1 MANQK
6 SYPIRFTPRGLSDAF
21 DATDT
26 FAGACRTMQ
35 NLIFDQSNPEQIAA
49 RPGVGSPMTSF
60 VTFTTPTFVS
70 LQENVNGVIYGMVAS
85 ALTAG
90 YDQPFAFQI
99 GVGFISISG
108 VTSGNVPV
116 SLSTTGDWIPP
127 SLAVIGAKIVVTHAG
142 FSGLGS
148 NFFGVIDISNPA
160 APAWSAA
167 NTSTHALP
175 SVPTFVANF
184 NNRAY
189 FVCKNLAYY
198 SDVLVPTTMTNAGQ
212 SLTVGDTSP
221 ILALSGL
228 PVQTTSAGVVA
239 ALIVFKQFQIWQI
252 TGDAAIT
259 GSLAQNFLS
268 LNIGCMSPRKIVQT
282 PIGPVLIGIDGAY
295 LVSALGQVMPL
306 TKDYAKL
313 VQDVQTP
320 FQAIVNPT
328 RAAAAF
334 TGGIYRVCLDT
345 TVNGQQVTNDYW
357 FDIVTRRWT
366 GPHTFAY
373 DCASPAGNY
382 FVLSHRAYGAAL
394 FNSPYLPTV
403 TSNYNDNGVSITAI
417 LESSLFPKTQNI
429 NMKQVVES
437 TIELS
442 SLAQSISYTINA
454 LDEQHNQIGTA
465 QANLVMN
472 VPRWGAGAWGSGL
485 LWTASN
491 NVPATYTVAWSAP
504 LVFKKMAI
512 QIIAS
517 ANFYLSI
524 GTFFAKYQDCGYTNK

>member
-268 LNIGCMSPRKIVQT
+268 LNIGCMSPRTIVQT
-282 PIGPVLIGIDGAY
+282 PIGTVFIGIDGAY
-295 LVSALGQVMPL
+295 LVSALG
-306 TKDYAKL
+306 
-313 VQDVQTP
+313 
-320 FQAIVNPT
+320 
-328 RAAAAF
+328 
-334 TGGIYRVCLDT
+334 
-345 TVNGQQVTNDYW
+345 
-357 FDIVTRRWT
+357 
-366 GPHTFAY
+366 
-373 DCASPAGNY
+373 
-382 FVLSHRAYGAAL
+382 
-394 FNSPYLPTV
+394 
-403 TSNYNDNGVSITAI
+403 
-417 LESSLFPKTQNI
+417 
-429 NMKQVVES
+429 
-437 TIELS
+437 
-442 SLAQSISYTINA
+442 
-454 LDEQHNQIGTA
+454 
-465 QANLVMN
+465 
-472 VPRWGAGAWGSGL
+472 
-485 LWTASN
+485 
-491 NVPATYTVAWSAP
+491 
-504 LVFKKMAI
+504 
-512 QIIAS
+512 
-517 ANFYLSI
+517 
-524 GTFFAKYQDCGYTNK
+524 